1 MIKKV
6 LIANRGEIAVRVV
19 RALRAMSIKS
29 VCVYSTADKDGLWNK
44 LADECICI
52 GSEKACDSYLNINNI
67 ISAAIHSHCDAIHP
81 GVGFLSESAEFV
93 DIVEKSGLIFIGP
106 NKETINLL
114 GNKIEARI
122 LAQKAGLDVT
132 PGSFKEVES
141 VAELKTLAHELG
153 YPIILKA
160 SLGGGGKGMRVITND
175 GDLETNFNIAREEA
189 NKFFANPSIHVEKFL
204 THPRHIEIQLLS
216 DGKNVLFLGER
227 DCSVQKN
234 HQKLIEESPSNV
246 VNQKLRNKLK
256 IASTNLFKLLNYQ
269 GAGTI
274 EFLLEDD
281 NCYFMEVNARVQ
293 VEHPVSEF
301 VSSIDIIKEMVK
313 ISGKANSKVMNEN
326 PILRNHSMEVRI
338 NALSCGKITK
348 FNPPLGPSVRV
359 DTHIY
364 TGYNVSPYYDSM
376 LAKII
381 VYTNNRQESIKTL
394 LSCLTELEIEGIQ
407 TNKDIIIKILKNKK
421 FVSGKFDTS
430 LYKEME
436 KDLKWKI

>member
-6 LIANRGEIAVRVV
+6 LIANRGEIAVRII
-19 RALRAMSIKS
+19 RALKAMEIKS
-29 VCVYSTADKDGLWNK
+29 VAIYSTVDKDGLWVK
-44 LADECICI
+44 LADESICI
-52 GSEKACDSYLNINNI
+52 GPSNVMESYLNINNI
-67 ISAAIHSHCDAIHP
+67 ISAALYTHCDAIHP
-81 GVGFLSESAEFV
+81 GVGFLSESTTFV
-93 DIVEKSGLIFIGP
+93 SAIENSGLIFIGP
-106 NKETINLL
+106 NKDTINLL
-114 GNKIEARI
+114 GNKVEARI
-122 LAQKAGLDVT
+122 LAKKAGLDVT

-141 VAELKTLAHELG
+141 ISELKEIANKLG

-160 SLGGGGKGMRVITND
+160 SLGGGGKGMRVINND
-175 GDLETNFNIAREEA
+175 DELASNFTIAKEEA
-189 NKFFANPSIHVEKFL
+189 NKFFANPAILVEKYL

-216 DGKNVLFLGER
+216 NGDDVIFLGER

-246 VNQKLRNKLK
+246 VNDKLRNKLK
-256 IASTNLFKLLNYQ
+256 KASIKLFQLINYQ

-281 NCYFMEVNARVQ
+281 KCYFMEVNARVQ

-301 VSSIDIIKEMVK
+301 VSSIDIIKEMIL
-313 ISGKANSKVMNEN
+313 ISDNSPSKSMKEQ

-338 NALSCGKITK
+338 NALSCGLITK

-364 TGYNVSPYYDSM
+364 SGYKVSPFYDSL

-381 VYTNNRQESIKTL
+381 VYTKNRQESIKTMIN
-394 LSCLTELEIEGIQ
+394 CLNELEIEGIK
-407 TNKDIIIKILKNKK
+407 TNKDVIIKILKNKD
-421 FVSGKFDTS
+421 FISGKFDTS
-430 LYKEME
+430 LYKKIE
-436 KDLKWKI
+436 KEL

>member
-6 LIANRGEIAVRVV
+6 LIANRGEIAVRII
-19 RALRAMSIKS
+19 RALKAMSIKS
-29 VCVYSTADKDGLWNK
+29 VSVYSTADKDGLWTK
-44 LADECICI
+44 LADEKICI
-52 GSEKACDSYLNINNI
+52 GSANANESYLKISNL
-67 ISAAIHSHCDAIHP
+67 ISAALYTHCDAIHP
-81 GVGFLSESAEFV
+81 GVGFLSESAKFAQE
-93 DIVEKSGLIFIGP
+93 VEKSGLIFIGP
-106 NKETINLL
+106 NKDTINLL
-114 GNKIEARI
+114 GNKVEARI
-122 LAQKAGLDVT
+122 LARKAGLEVT
-132 PGSFKEVES
+132 PGSFKEIES
-141 VAELKTLAHELG
+141 VEELKKIANQIG

-160 SLGGGGKGMRVITND
+160 SLGGGGKGMRVIEDDN
-175 GDLETNFNIAREEA
+175 DLEKNYTIAKEEA
-189 NKFFANPSIHVEKFL
+189 NKFFANPAIHVEKFL
-204 THPRHIEIQLLS
+204 TKPRHIEIQLLS
-216 DGKNVLFLGER
+216 DGKNVIFLGER

-246 VNQKLRNKLK
+246 VTQKLRNKLK
-256 IASTNLFKLLNYQ
+256 KASTKLFKMIEYK

-301 VSSIDIIKEMVK
+301 VSSIDIIKEMIL
-313 ISGKANSKVMNEN
+313 ISSNVTSKNMDKSPE
-326 PILRNHSMEVRI
+326 LKNHSMEVRI

-364 TGYNVSPYYDSM
+364 SGYMVSPYYDSL

-381 VYTNNRQESIKTL
+381 VYTQNRQESIKTML
-394 LSCLTELEIEGIQ
+394 ACLNELKIEGIN
-407 TNKDIIIKILKNKK
+407 TNKEVIKKILKNKK

-430 LYKEME
+430 LYKEIE
-436 KDLKWKI
+436 KDL